1 VISSFG
7 KDRLR
12 TTYLHARKT
21 GLKVLDPAGGARWEK
36 LERSPR
42 VWIILA
48 CVDHI
53 DDFFVTVH
61 LDVMP
66 FTKQSWQNESARM
79 YSISLWFLA
88 LKHWDQEARVGRTFT
103 VSLRLNEDEW
113 SDYKVSFLFFLLVQH
128 WSTPVIRKISE
139 PPQSAFLIG
148 PRCLM
153 LLHVRPRYANC
164 GARVVGL

>member
-1 VISSFG
+1 MISSFG

-113 SDYKVSFLFFLLVQH
+113 SDLQSVILILFISATLVNARDSKNKRASAIRFPY
-128 WSTPVIRKISE
+128 WTKMFDAFTCTPSI
-139 PPQSAFLIG
+139 
-148 PRCLM
+148 C
-153 LLHVRPRYANC
+153 
-164 GARVVGL
+164 